1 MSDVSNWEITLVDAI
16 VSQTRVDPDIAGKSC
31 GEDSLFVF
39 KYFIYVFYVTG
50 AHTHTH
56 REIRPRQTG
65 AESTLVLDRFQC
77 E

>member
-1 MSDVSNWEITLVDAI
+1 MDAI

-31 GEDSLFVF
+31 GEDSFLFVF

-50 AHTHTH
+50 AHTH
-56 REIRPRQTG
+56 REICPRQTG
-65 AESTLVLDRFQC
+65 AESTLVLDCFQC

>member
-1 MSDVSNWEITLVDAI
+1 MSDVSNLEITLVDGI
-16 VSQTRVDPDIAGKSC
+16 VSQTRVDPDIVGKSC

-39 KYFIYVFYVTG
+39 KYFIYVFCVTG
-50 AHTHTH
+50 AHTH

-65 AESTLVLDRFQC
+65 AESTLVLDCFQC